1 VATTYT
7 LIDKAI
13 LGSNQS
19 SITFSS
25 IPSTF
30 TDLNLVCSTRIAGT
44 GGNAV
49 ANLTLRF
56 NGSQNDFTGKAI
68 GGNGS
73 SAYSDPYTTSKMV
86 LTCTTTATSSTF
98 SNNSIYIPNYAG
110 SNYKSFSVDNVIENN
125 ATASWIEMDAG
136 LWSQTAAITSITL
149 LDYTLGYDLVS
160 GSSFYLYGIKN
171 S

>member
-1 VATTYT
+1 MATTYT
-7 LIDKAI
+7 LIDKVV
-13 LGSNQS
+13 LGSAQA
-19 SITFSS
+19 SITFTS
-25 IPSTF
+25 IPNTY
-30 TDLNLVCSTRIAGT
+30 TDLNLLCSTRLSNT

-49 ANLTLRF
+49 ANLTLQF
-56 NGSQNDFTGKAI
+56 NGSQANFTGRGL

-73 SAYSDPYTTSKMV
+73 VSYSDPYTTSKMV
-86 LTCTTTATSSTF
+86 LTDTTTATASTF

-125 ATASWIEMDAG
+125 ATASWIELNAG
-136 LWSQTAAITSITL
+136 LWSQTAAISSITL
-149 LDYTLGYDLVS
+149 YDYTLGYNLVS